1 MTDSGNPFNTRTGIG
16 LQASKDI
23 CGGELGDSSATRRLV
38 KGRVGTRSTCIPI
51 NHQLSNGKVIA
62 FIIRIFFFIKRYTI
76 RRGIR
81 PNAVGN
87 MGLYNSC
94 NPSDIARLSA
104 SDVFCCNYAI
114 FDYYA
119 RLVPR
124 EVFKVCTENTTYSW
138 IDIIAGNRTA
148 KPTIGNRRAVRRIFP
163 LTNQPANGI
172 NIIFIGLCTD
182 NRGVWATA
190 FYLCTPSALTN
201 QPTNELAAN
210 IVFYFSACIAVF
222 NGAAIDP
229 IRQNAGN

>member
-1 MTDSGNPFNTRTGIG
+1 MLGFAFCSVNRVNGIFYRRIICIKAAIKSRCPCDGCIDSCVISGDVIVIPHKSWMTDSGNPFNTRTGIG

-124 EVFKVCTENTTYSW
+124 EVFKVCTENTTYS
-138 IDIIAGNRTA
+138 
-148 KPTIGNRRAVRRIFP
+148 
-163 LTNQPANGI
+163 
-172 NIIFIGLCTD
+172 
-182 NRGVWATA
+182 
-190 FYLCTPSALTN
+190 
-201 QPTNELAAN
+201 
-210 IVFYFSACIAVF
+210 
-222 NGAAIDP
+222 
-229 IRQNAGN
+229 

>member
-1 MTDSGNPFNTRTGIG
+1 
-16 LQASKDI
+16 
-23 CGGELGDSSATRRLV
+23 
-38 KGRVGTRSTCIPI
+38 
-51 NHQLSNGKVIA
+51 
-62 FIIRIFFFIKRYTI
+62 
-76 RRGIR
+76 
-81 PNAVGN
+81 

-148 KPTIGNRRAVRRIFP
+148 KPTIGNRRAVRRVFP

-172 NIIFIGLCTD
+172 NMIFIGFCTD
-182 NRGVWATA
+182 NRGVWTAA
-190 FYLCTPSALTN
+190 FYLCAPSALAN
-201 QPTNELAAN
+201 QSADHLVAN
-210 IVFYFSACIAVF
+210 IVFYLSACIAVF
-222 NGAAIDP
+222 NCAAIDP
-229 IRQNAGN
+229 ICQNAGK